1 MNNQT
6 KQNRFSVC
14 RLVYINRVMS
24 KYIGITIFDYIKY
37 NAVRFLKS
45 TMYKQRMWEMYVEP
59 NQILVYTNV
68 QRLNF
73 NLLNTLVLQELIIN
87 LSLHSR
93 FAKII
98 IISPVYWIIIFK
110 IIDQSGCKTDQPMP
124 GPFSLTIQPRKQKAL
139 GTRLIQYIF
148 HNFQS

>member
-1 MNNQT
+1 
-6 KQNRFSVC
+6 
-14 RLVYINRVMS
+14 
-24 KYIGITIFDYIKY
+24 
-37 NAVRFLKS
+37 
-45 TMYKQRMWEMYVEP
+45 MYVEP

-98 IISPVYWIIIFK
+98 IISPVY
-110 IIDQSGCKTDQPMP
+110 
-124 GPFSLTIQPRKQKAL
+124 
-139 GTRLIQYIF
+139 
-148 HNFQS
+148 